1 MMTSKY
7 LVALALAGQLTTAHG
22 EVTDDKNA
30 STTVSAPGTVAAAAP
45 SCPGPPPPPMEC
57 MRVIC
62 IVNDESWDY
71 VPLPAGTSCRQG
83 TGQCDGE
90 GTCRVPPVPVSVLAG
105 LFLGTIQADAGSSA
119 SISLGF
125 SGAPETLSGR
135 LDLGPDAL
143 LECHGLHGVAAT
155 NGISLQGLRTG
166 INGDGSTNYWF
177 TGQLPLSEADV
188 AIQVSGGRLSPDS
201 LHFTG
206 TARLL
211 VMPHLPVDDC
221 TRLWPFET
229 TKVEDREVPSVIDM
243 SEEEAFA
250 TLQASGFTVRSS
262 LAVDRFC
269 NFINVVMRQTPPAG
283 TLALPGSLVR
293 IVIGKRPRVCPRL

>member
-1 MMTSKY
+1 M
-7 LVALALAGQLTTAHG
+7 
-22 EVTDDKNA
+22 
-30 STTVSAPGTVAAAAP
+30 
-45 SCPGPPPPPMEC
+45 
-57 MRVIC
+57 IC

-71 VPLPAGTSCRQG
+71 VPLPAGTSCRRG
-83 TGQCDGE
+83 LGSATARGRAS
-90 GTCRVPPVPVSVLAG
+90 CRRCRCRSGRTL
-105 LFLGTIQADAGSSA
+105 LGTIQADAGSFST

-125 SGAPETLSGR
+125 CGAPESLSGR
-135 LDLGPDAL
+135 LDLGPDTL
-143 LECHGLHGVAAT
+143 LECHGLRNVSAT
-155 NGISLQGLRTG
+155 NGIFLQGLRTG
-166 INGDGSTNYWF
+166 INGDGNTSYWF

-221 TRLWPFET
+221 IRHWPFET

-243 SEEEAFA
+243 REEEAFA
-250 TLQASGFTVRSS
+250 TLQAEGFTVHSS
-262 LAVDRFC
+262 SAVDRRC
-269 NFINVVMRQTPPAG
+269 NFIDRVMRPTPPAG

>member
-1 MMTSKY
+1 MMTSTY

-22 EVTDDKNA
+22 EVSDDKNA
-30 STTVSAPGTVAAAAP
+30 SITVRAPGSVAADAP
-45 SCPGPPPPPMEC
+45 SCPGPPPPPQEC

-90 GTCRVPPVPVSVLAG
+90 GTCLVPPVPVSVLAG
-105 LFLGTIQADAGSSA
+105 LFLGTIQADASSSA
-119 SISLGF
+119 RISLGF
-125 SGAPETLSGR
+125 SGAPENLSGR
-135 LDLGPDAL
+135 LDLGPGAL
-143 LECHGLHGVAAT
+143 LDCHGLRDVAAT
-155 NGISLQGLRTG
+155 NGIFLQGLRTG

-177 TGQLPLSEADV
+177 TGELPLSEADV
-188 AIQVSGGRLSPDS
+188 AIQVSGAQLSPDS
-201 LHFTG
+201 LRFTG

-221 TRLWPFET
+221 VRHWPFAT
-229 TKVEDREVPSVIDM
+229 AKVEDREVPSVIDM
-243 SEEEAFA
+243 REEEAFA
-250 TLQASGFTVRSS
+250 TLQAEGFTVSS
-262 LAVDRFC
+262 SSAVDRRC
-269 NFINVVMRQTPPAG
+269 NFIGVVMRQNPPAG
-283 TLALPGSLVR
+283 TLALPGSLVQ